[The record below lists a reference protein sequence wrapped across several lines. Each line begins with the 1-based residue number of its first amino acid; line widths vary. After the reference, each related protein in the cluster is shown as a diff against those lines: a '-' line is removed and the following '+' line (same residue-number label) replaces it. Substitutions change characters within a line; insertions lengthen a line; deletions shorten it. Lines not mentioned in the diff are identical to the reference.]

1 MPVPE
6 NTQESDQYQWTT
18 VTRSRRNRPTN
29 NDFHQETKHQLK
41 STTTKRS
48 SIKPQT
54 EDTEDTE
61 TEEDYIWNKQQ
72 KTNKKKN
79 SIGSN

>member
-41 STTTKRS
+41 STTTTKRS

-54 EDTEDTE
+54 EYTEDTE
-61 TEEDYIWNKQQ
+61 KTEEDYMEQATKNKQKEQ
-72 KTNKKKN
+72 FN
-79 SIGSN
+79 